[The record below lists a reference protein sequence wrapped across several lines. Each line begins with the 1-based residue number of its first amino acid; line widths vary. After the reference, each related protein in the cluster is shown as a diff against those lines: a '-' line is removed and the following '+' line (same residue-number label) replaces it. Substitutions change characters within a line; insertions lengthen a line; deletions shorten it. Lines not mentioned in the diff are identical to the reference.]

1 MSEDLP
7 FTGERFIPGTPGE
20 IWIEHWH
27 RYHFASRWAAGKR
40 VLDVACGEGYGSALL
55 ARTAREV
62 TGVDVAPAAIAH
74 ARKEYAGLANARF
87 AEASCTELPFAD
99 ASFDLVV
106 SFETLEHITGQERF
120 LDEIARVLAPGGVL
134 LLSSPDKREYSDK
147 RNFVNEFHLKELYRE
162 ELAALVS
169 ARFAAID
176 WYGQKATF
184 YSIIAPEAA
193 AQGVALTEVD
203 EQDPSH
209 AAQRLSNP
217 LYFVL
222 ACAREAATLRA
233 VPPAMGV
240 LADRSDWV
248 HRDYEKVMRWLTDI
262 AAQRDT
268 LQGQLGVHAAAL
280 DTARREAA
288 SQATEATKLR
298 DEITRRTGELAA
310 LQGDAQHL
318 RNQLGDARQELARA
332 RTWRG
337 WLRHPWVRLGLLKP
351 RP

>member
-1 MSEDLP
+1 VSDLP
-7 FTGERFIPGTPGE
+7 FTGERFVPGTPGE

-55 ARTAREV
+55 ARAAREV
-62 TGVDVAPAAIAH
+62 TGVDVSAQAIAH
-74 ARKEYAGLANARF
+74 ARKEYAALANARF
-87 AEASCTELPFAD
+87 VEASCMELPFAG
-99 ASFDLVV
+99 AAFDLVV
-106 SFETLEHITGQERF
+106 SFETLEHIAGQDRF

-134 LLSSPDKREYSDK
+134 LLSSPDKREYSDR
-147 RNFVNEFHLKELYRE
+147 RNFVNEFHVKELYRE

-184 YSIIAPEAA
+184 YSIIAPEGG

-209 AAQRLSNP
+209 AAGRLSNP
-217 LYFVL
+217 LYFLL
-222 ACAREAATLRA
+222 ACAREEATLRA
-233 VPPAMGV
+233 VPPAMGI
-240 LADRSDWV
+240 LADRSEWV
-248 HRDYEKVMRWLTDI
+248 HRDYEKVMRWLTDC
-262 AAQRDT
+262 AAQRDA
-268 LQGQLGVHAAAL
+268 LQGEVSARDAAL
-280 DTARREAA
+280 ERSRAEGAAQAADAARLREEIARRE
-288 SQATEATKLR
+288 R
-298 DEITRRTGELAA
+298 ELEA
-310 LQGDAQHL
+310 LQGDAEHL
-318 RNQLGDARQELARA
+318 RNQLGDTRHELARA

-337 WLRHPWVRLGLLKP
+337 WLRQPWVRLGLLKP